1 MDHELVLEI
10 PVQLLF
16 THLQISY
23 LFDGC
28 KLFEYQTDTNLLNGP
43 GT

>member
-10 PVQLLF
+10 PV
-16 THLQISY
+16 HLQISY
-23 LFDGC
+23 LFEGC
-28 KLFEYQTDTNLLNGP
+28 KFFEYQTDKNLLNGP